1 MTGAPNRNSITV
13 ALADVNYAF
22 RHLEF
27 AIRLMCYCESG
38 HLDLP
43 NFDTDISILSKS
55 ENIGFPSGQFSTI
68 EAIIPATQAL
78 VGMAFGTSAMVLDAA
93 FEAAGVKN
101 NPHSSQPSDELR
113 TLVYM
118 VRCAFA
124 HNPALPL
131 WKARGR
137 QYARIISVQAGDISI
152 SINLTSLHGQ
162 PFEYSHIGGLQNW
175 LRIRT
180 ASEALICDTNL
191 ITSPALM
198 QEHCKTGE
206 LKNLA

>member
-1 MTGAPNRNSITV
+1 MSIPNTTAE
-13 ALADVNYAF
+13 ALDDVNYAF

-43 NFDTDISILSKS
+43 NLDTDVSILFER
-55 ENIGFPSGQFSTI
+55 ENVGFPSGTFSTI
-68 EAIIPATQAL
+68 ETVIPAAQAL
-78 VGMAFGTSAMVLDAA
+78 VGMAFGTSAMVLEAA
-93 FEAAGVKN
+93 FQVAGLKN
-101 NPHSSQPSDELR
+101 DPNSRQPRDELR

-131 WKARGR
+131 WEVRG
-137 QYARIISVQAGDISI
+137 QYARMISI
-152 SINLTSLHGQ
+152 PVDGVALSIDLASLHGR
-162 PFEYSHIGGLQNW
+162 PFEYGHIGGFASW

-180 ASEALICDTNL
+180 ASEALIRDAQPIIPPT
-191 ITSPALM
+191 
-198 QEHCKTGE
+198 
-206 LKNLA
+206 

>member
-1 MTGAPNRNSITV
+1 MSVPNTTTE

-43 NFDTDISILSKS
+43 NLDTDVSILLER
-55 ENIGFPSGQFSTI
+55 ENVGFPSGTFSTI
-68 EAIIPATQAL
+68 EAVVPAAQAL

-93 FEAAGVKN
+93 FEVAGFKN
-101 NPHSSQPSDELR
+101 NPHSRQPEDELR

-124 HNPALPL
+124 HNPARPL
-131 WKARGR
+131 WEARGEK
-137 QYARIISVQAGDISI
+137 YAQMISLPVGGMALPID
-152 SINLTSLHGQ
+152 LASLHGQ
-162 PFEYSHIGGLQNW
+162 SFEYDHIGGFASW
-175 LRIRT
+175 LRIRA
-180 ASEALICDTNL
+180 ASETLIRDAQPVIPADALRRR
-191 ITSPALM
+191 
-198 QEHCKTGE
+198 
-206 LKNLA
+206 

>member
-1 MTGAPNRNSITV
+1 MTVMSVANTTAD

-43 NFDTDISILSKS
+43 NLDTDVSILFER
-55 ENIGFPSGQFSTI
+55 ENVGFPSGTFSTI
-68 EAIIPATQAL
+68 EAVVPAAQAL

-93 FEAAGVKN
+93 FQVAGFKN
-101 NPHSSQPSDELR
+101 NPDSRQPSDELR

-131 WKARGR
+131 WKAHGK
-137 QYARIISVQAGDISI
+137 QYARMISI
-152 SINLTSLHGQ
+152 PVGGIALSIDLASLHGQ
-162 PFEYSHIGGLQNW
+162 PFEYDHIGGFASW

-180 ASEALICDTNL
+180 ASEALIRDAQPIIPPDL
-191 ITSPALM
+191 SRQAAPVR
-198 QEHCKTGE
+198 
-206 LKNLA
+206 